1 MESKNFSFQN
11 NQMRLFLY
19 FFNTVVVKKK
29 VFHFYHSSSKVV
41 SKADQI
47 NGSFRRQARE
57 CRRSTRFTKQVQAHK
72 VWAAKKEGHSG
83 MGIIIL
89 IGKSN
94 LPLAEVLPTWSYAGR
109 PFDMTLCM
117 ARQRR
122 FLKKRSEIIRI
133 TRKVFLF
140 ESSRLT
146 RSFRAAG
153 VKTTQAKNDC
163 SFVFLNYL
171 QHSV

>member
-1 MESKNFSFQN
+1 M
-11 NQMRLFLY
+11 
-19 FFNTVVVKKK
+19 
-29 VFHFYHSSSKVV
+29 

-122 FLKKRSEIIRI
+122 FLKKREW
-133 TRKVFLF
+133 KFQDYKEGLLC

-163 SFVFLNYL
+163 SLVFLNYL
-171 QHSV
+171 QEGGPKTLVWLSSINLARSRAAKDLLTQNWYKNVLSYVMPTKQ